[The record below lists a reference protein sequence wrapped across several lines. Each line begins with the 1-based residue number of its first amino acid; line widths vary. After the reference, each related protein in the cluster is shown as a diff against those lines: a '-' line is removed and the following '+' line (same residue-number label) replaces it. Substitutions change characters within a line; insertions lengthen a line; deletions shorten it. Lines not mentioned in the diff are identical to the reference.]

1 MMTDTDISAA
11 PPVPA
16 RPVPPGRLGG
26 ITRNEWWG
34 YGVWLFVGAVIGISE
49 IWAAVGNPRWPTIS
63 ATVGHLEA
71 LWSPVRIIVIALIVF
86 GAVQVLTYPPR
97 KSQFTPRW
105 RPPRWRTHNGRLTRK
120 NRQAVEFGHAVLYIP
135 LALLAVVAGSIVAAE
150 LSSSKFLL
158 GCVLYGLI
166 ALALLII
173 PNALAFWAAKEV
185 PFPSLVRTLD
195 DLENRWHVAVMVIL
209 AGLAI
214 LAVHLVAYPW
224 P

>member
-1 MMTDTDISAA
+1 MTDTDISHA
-11 PPVPA
+11 VPA
-16 RPVPPGRLGG
+16 TVRPLPPGRLGG
-26 ITRNEWWG
+26 MTRNERWG
-34 YGVWLFVGAVIGISE
+34 YGVWLFVGAVIGVSE

-63 ATVGHLEA
+63 ATVGHLEQ
-71 LWSPVRIIVIALIVF
+71 LWNPVRIIVIALIVF

-97 KSQFTPRW
+97 RSQFTPKQ

-120 NRQAVEFGHAVLYIP
+120 GRPAAEFRHAVLYVP
-135 LALLAVVAGSIVAAE
+135 LALIAVVAGSIGAAE
-150 LSSSKFLL
+150 LSSSKFVL

-166 ALALLII
+166 AIALLII

-185 PFPSLVRTLD
+185 PFPTLVRTLD
-195 DLENRWHVAVMVIL
+195 DLENRWHLAVMVIL
-209 AGLAI
+209 AGLVI